1 MQVGRTDEQTV
12 NSLSADRRATSRI
25 QIRIQIEKEKRTHPS
40 PNHNLTKRPE
50 HMIHRAAASLY
61 RRTAALAAPSSRG
74 ASSVAA
80 RAAATSARGV
90 ATASSPNTAAVSFA
104 ESSAIAPSTNGY
116 CRNFSTAA
124 ADADEGSPWSD
135 FPMAPPDPII
145 GLTEVRCM
153 MCIFAVQQT
162 CHFWHNKIC
171 AS

>member
-1 MQVGRTDEQTV
+1 
-12 NSLSADRRATSRI
+12 
-25 QIRIQIEKEKRTHPS
+25 
-40 PNHNLTKRPE
+40 
-50 HMIHRAAASLY
+50 MIHRAAAALS
-61 RRTAALAAPSSRG
+61 RRAAALAAPSSRG
-74 ASSVAA
+74 VTSVAA

-90 ATASSPNTAAVSFA
+90 ATTSSPNTAAVSFA
-104 ESSAIAPSTNGY
+104 EGSAIAPSANGGY

-124 ADADEGSPWSD
+124 ADADDGSPWTD

-153 MCIFAVQQT
+153 RCIFAVQQT